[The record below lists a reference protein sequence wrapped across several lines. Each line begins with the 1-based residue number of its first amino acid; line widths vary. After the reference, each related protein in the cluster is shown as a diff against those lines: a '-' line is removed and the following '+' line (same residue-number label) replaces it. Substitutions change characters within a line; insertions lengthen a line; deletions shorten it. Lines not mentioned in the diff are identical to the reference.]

1 MVRYKKD
8 TFPDTRLEGFRMK
21 TKGNSLNG
29 LPEPIARGL
38 EIVAQIARNLART
51 VVPKERRKVKLGVR
65 KGTVF
70 GRLTREE
77 IYNDADRTG
86 DA

>member
-1 MVRYKKD
+1 M
-8 TFPDTRLEGFRMK
+8 E
-21 TKGNSLNG
+21 TKGNNLEG

-51 VVPKERRKVKLGVR
+51 VVSKGRRKVKLGVR

-77 IYNDADRTG
+77 IYDDADRTG